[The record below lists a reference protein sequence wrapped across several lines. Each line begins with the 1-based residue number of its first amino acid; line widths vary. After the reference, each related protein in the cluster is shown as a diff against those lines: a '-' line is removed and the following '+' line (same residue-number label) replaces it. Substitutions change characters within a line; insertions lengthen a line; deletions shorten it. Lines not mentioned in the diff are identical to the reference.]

1 MFGSEILDVAIGL
14 ILVFLLLSLIC
25 SSVREAIETVLK
37 DRASG
42 LERGIRE
49 MFGDRD
55 RLDLVPKFYRH
66 PLINGLFRGEYKPG
80 KTGNLPSYIPPRTF
94 ALAVMDLVKLS
105 GPATASTLV
114 SVSEPI
120 TSNARA
126 ATNFKSAVSGMS
138 QNSNLRGALL
148 PLAEAAGDDL
158 PRVRQ
163 SIEDWY
169 NAAMDRVS
177 GWYKRRT
184 QIIIALIGFSIAASM
199 NVDAIATARYLNTNQ
214 TTRSLL
220 VAEAERRTRATQP
233 SSSNFADPVGFLERQ
248 GGVPFGWVFRPQRE
262 QSGADF
268 MRDWRRA
275 PDTFTGW
282 WLKIAGI
289 LFTGFAVSLGAPFWF
304 DVLNRF
310 MVIRSTVKPA
320 EKSPDEKSKD

>member
-14 ILVFLLLSLIC
+14 ILVFMLVSLIC
-25 SSVREAIETVLK
+25 SSAREAIETVLK
-37 DRASG
+37 DRGSA

-66 PLINGLFRGEYKPG
+66 PLIDGLFRGEYEPG
-80 KTGNLPSYIPPRTF
+80 KTRNLPSYIPPRTF
-94 ALAVMDLVKLS
+94 ALAVMDLVKVSAPAPTPLVTTSESLS
-105 GPATASTLV
+105 PS
-114 SVSEPI
+114 
-120 TSNARA
+120 ARA
-126 ATNFKSAVSGMS
+126 AADFKSAVAGMS
-138 QNSNLRGALL
+138 ESSRLRGALL
-148 PLAEAAGDDL
+148 PLTQEAGDDL
-158 PRVRQ
+158 TRVRQ
-163 SIEDWY
+163 SIEHWY
-169 NAAMDRVS
+169 NASMDRVS

-184 QIIIALIGFSIAASM
+184 QIIIALVGFSIAAGM
-199 NVDAIATARYLNTNQ
+199 NIDAIAITRYLNTNQ

-220 VAEAERRTRATQP
+220 VAEAERRIQATQP
-233 SSSNFADPVGFLERQ
+233 SSSNFADPIGFLERQ
-248 GGVPFGWVFRPQRE
+248 GGVPFGWVFKPQRE
-262 QSGADF
+262 QSPADF

-310 MVIRSTVKPA
+310 MVIRSTVKPE
-320 EKSPDEKSKD
+320 EKSPEEKSKD

>member
-14 ILVFLLLSLIC
+14 ILVFLLLSLVC

-37 DRASG
+37 DRAG
-42 LERGIRE
+42 DLERGIRE

-55 RLDLVPKFYRH
+55 RLDLVPKFYRN
-66 PLINGLFRGEYKPG
+66 PLIEGLFRGEYKAG
-80 KTGNLPSYIPPRTF
+80 KTSNLPSYIPPRTF
-94 ALAVMDLVKLS
+94 ALAVMDLVRVS
-105 GPATASTLV
+105 APQASPLV
-114 SVSEPI
+114 RVPESV
-120 TSNARA
+120 TVNARA
-126 ATNFKSAVSGMS
+126 AADFKYAVSGMS
-138 QNSNLRGALL
+138 PSSRLRGALL
-148 PLAEAAGDDL
+148 PLTEAAGDDL

-169 NAAMDRVS
+169 NASMDRVS

-184 QIIIALIGFSIAASM
+184 QIIIALIGFSIAATM
-199 NVDAIATARYLNTNQ
+199 NVDAIAITRYLNTNQ
-214 TTRSLL
+214 TARSLL
-220 VAEAERRTRATQP
+220 VAEAERRTHEPRP
-233 SSSNFADPVGFLERQ
+233 SSSNFADPIGFLERQ
-248 GGVPFGWVFRPQRE
+248 GGVPFGWVFTPERN
-262 QSGADF
+262 QSGSDF

-275 PDTFTGW
+275 PDNFMGW
-282 WLKIAGI
+282 WLKVAGI